1 MIRPG
6 QLSRR
11 AALLLALLPAALG
24 AQQPCRC
31 AAGEEPRDRE
41 RGPWPWIVGLLGG
54 GLLGGGLL
62 GGGFLFGELAGQR
75 PEFVTLAPRPDDAL
89 RSAEAP
95 AMEPLEPLALPTP
108 RVPLIPLA
116 APVLVRPEG
125 PRCVVVAAPRPKV
138 TDRER
143 AWWAGLTRAQQ
154 RAVIRRNQARQRA
167 AVCQWLLAPLPEP
180 FRARAMAFV
189 SAEARP

>member
-1 MIRPG
+1 MVG
-6 QLSRR
+6 HGHLARR
-11 AALLLALLPAALG
+11 AALLLSLLPAALG

-31 AAGEEPRDRE
+31 AADGEPGGDRG
-41 RGPWPWIVGLLGG
+41 RGPWPWIAGLLGG
-54 GLLGGGLL
+54 GLLFGGL
-62 GGGFLFGELAGQR
+62 AAR
-75 PEFVTLAPRPDDAL
+75 PPEFVTLAPRPDDAL
-89 RSAEAP
+89 RTAEAP
-95 AMEPLEPLALPTP
+95 ALEPLDLPTP
-108 RVPLIPLA
+108 QVPVIPLA
-116 APVLVRPEG
+116 APVPVRAPG
-125 PRCVVVAAPRPKV
+125 PGCVVTAAPRPRV

-154 RAVIRRNQARQRA
+154 RAVIRRNEARQRA